1 MANKLTAVEF
11 LADKFIMIQWL
22 LVRDEISRSKADEYL
37 KEFKEKAMQI
47 QKEQIVNAHLTG
59 LIYSLELPAST
70 QAEQYYKENFGH

>member
-37 KEFKEKAMQI
+37 KEFKEKAMKI
-47 QKEQIVNAHLTG
+47 EKEQIVEAATWGYNTRTG
-59 LIYSLELPAST
+59 
-70 QAEQYYKENFGH
+70 EQYYNEKFGH

>member
-1 MANKLTAVEF
+1 MENKLTAVEF

-47 QKEQIVNAHLTG
+47 EKEQIVEAHLQG
-59 LIYSLELPAST
+59 LYSAIKMKGEKQS
-70 QAEQYYKENFGH
+70 EEYYKENFGH